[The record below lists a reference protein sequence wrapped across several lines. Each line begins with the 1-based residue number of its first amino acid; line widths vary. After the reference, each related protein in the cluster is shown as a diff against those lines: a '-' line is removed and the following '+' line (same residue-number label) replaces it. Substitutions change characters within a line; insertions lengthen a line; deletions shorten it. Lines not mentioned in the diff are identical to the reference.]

1 MPRFRIR
8 RRTATGVAR
17 GVITIRKGVGFL
29 QAGDF
34 DSALREF
41 RSVAASRHPSTLRLV
56 KSVASGYAFHTERL
70 RRESKKARMGNARL
84 MILRAGNTG
93 DAWSDV
99 DIAMVLVAPT
109 NRFTTH
115 FLSRFLGRTEEA
127 IRFQRRYVFNRPL
140 QSWTGENGSRY
151 TRFTQ
156 NQRVARRL
164 GLLE

>member
-1 MPRFRIR
+1 
-8 RRTATGVAR
+8 
-17 GVITIRKGVGFL
+17 
-29 QAGDF
+29 
-34 DSALREF
+34 
-41 RSVAASRHPSTLRLV
+41 
-56 KSVASGYAFHTERL
+56 
-70 RRESKKARMGNARL
+70 

-109 NRFTTH
+109 NRFTTR

-127 IRFQRRYVFNRPL
+127 VRFQRRYVFNRPL

>member
-1 MPRFRIR
+1 MPRFNIR
-8 RRTATGVAR
+8 RRPASKEAR
-17 GVITIRKGVGFL
+17 GVFTLRKGIGFL

-41 RSVAASRHPSTLRLV
+41 RNVVASRHPSTLRLI

-70 RRESKKARMGNARL
+70 RRESKKARIGNAHL
-84 MILRAGNTG
+84 MDLVPGNRR

-99 DIAMVLVAPT
+99 DIAMVLVAPN
-109 NRFTTH
+109 NRFTTQ
-115 FLSRFLGRTEEA
+115 FLARFLGRTEEA
-127 IRFQRRYVFNRPL
+127 VRFQRRYVFSRPL
-140 QSWTGENGSRY
+140 QSWVSENGSRY

-164 GLLE
+164 GLI